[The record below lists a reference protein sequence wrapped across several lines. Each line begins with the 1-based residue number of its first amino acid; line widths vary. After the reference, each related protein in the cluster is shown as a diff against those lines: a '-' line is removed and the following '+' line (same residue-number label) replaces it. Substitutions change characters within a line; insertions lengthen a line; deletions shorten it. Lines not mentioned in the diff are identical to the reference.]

1 MRLLFIFIITLLPG
15 LLQGQKLYRGIV
27 VDSASLVNLPGVHVT
42 VRKTAKVSLTDA
54 NGTFLI
60 YAKPTDTLTLSFI
73 GYQSLQLPL
82 LFEEEDLF
90 ILLRED
96 KILLNEIVIKS
107 TRLYPNKIEDR
118 TAVKPKTMDQLDG
131 MLSPFDYFW
140 KVEREKRKL
149 SRVVEENNRTQV
161 YRQVITDPDV
171 KNIMKKEY
179 GIDEETYYSIIEK
192 FNQQHPS
199 VHYYSDPDAVME
211 ALHQFFERFR
221 VN

>member
-1 MRLLFIFIITLLPG
+1 MLL
-15 LLQGQKLYRGIV
+15 GQKLYRGIV
-27 VDSASLVNLPGVHVT
+27 VDSATMVDLPGVHVT
-42 VRKTAKVSLTDA
+42 IKKSAKISLTDA

-82 LFEEEDLF
+82 LFEEQDLF
-90 ILLRED
+90 VLLRED

-118 TAVKPKTMDQLDG
+118 TAVKPRTMDELDAV
-131 MLSPFDYFW
+131 LTPWDYFW
-140 KVEREKRKL
+140 KLEREKRKL

-171 KNIMKKEY
+171 KDIMKREY
-179 GIDEETYYSIIEK
+179 RVSEETYYSIIEK
-192 FNQQHPS
+192 FNQQYPS
-199 VHYYSDPDAVME
+199 VHYYSDPDAIME
-211 ALHQFFERFR
+211 VLHQFFERFR
-221 VN
+221 SN

>member
-1 MRLLFIFIITLLPG
+1 MLTLMPGMLL
-15 LLQGQKLYRGIV
+15 GQKLYRGIV
-27 VDSASLVNLPGVHVT
+27 VDSATMVDLPGVHVT
-42 VRKTAKVSLTDA
+42 IKKSAKISLTDA

-82 LFEEEDLF
+82 LFEEQDLF
-90 ILLRED
+90 VLLRED

-118 TAVKPKTMDQLDG
+118 TAVKPRTMDELDAV
-131 MLSPFDYFW
+131 LTPWDYFW
-140 KVEREKRKL
+140 KLEREKRKL

-171 KNIMKKEY
+171 KDIMKREY
-179 GIDEETYYSIIEK
+179 RVSEETYYSIIEK
-192 FNQQHPS
+192 FNQQYPS
-199 VHYYSDPDAVME
+199 VHYYSDPDAIME
-211 ALHQFFERFR
+211 VLHQFFERFR
-221 VN
+221 SN